1 MYLPEH
7 FAEDRPEQLHAL
19 MRAYPLGALVMYTD
33 AGLDANHIPFELLA
47 EQGAQGMLQG
57 HIARA
62 NPLVQQITDG
72 ASVLVIFQGPHGYIS
87 PNWYPSKHEG
97 DLRMSES
104 DFYTF
109 FTGGLGLLIAAALLI
124 AWQFW
129 RLRDDERFVR
139 GLVARLTRE
148 HEAQAEPERPW
159 KMTDSSADYISEML
173 AKIVGIEIDIE
184 RLVGKF
190 KLSQNKAAADVAG
203 VVDALDERGQQP
215 LADTMRVGK
224 N

>member
-19 MRAYPLGALVMYTD
+19 HTD

-47 EQGAQGMLQG
+47 EQGAQGVLQG

-62 NPLVQQITDG
+62 NPLVHQITDG
-72 ASVLVIFQGPHGYIS
+72 APVLVIFQGPQGYIS
-87 PNWYPSKHEG
+87 PNWYPSKHETHRQVPTWNYQVVHAHG
-97 DLRMSES
+97 R
-104 DFYTF
+104 
-109 FTGGLGLLIAAALLI
+109 I
-124 AWQFW
+124 

-148 HEAQAEPERPW
+148 HEAQAGPERPW
-159 KMTDSSADYISEML
+159 KMTDSSPDYISEML
-173 AKIVGIEIDIE
+173 AKIVGIEIEIE

-203 VVDALDERGQQP
+203 VVDALDERGQET
-215 LADTMRVGK
+215 LADSMRTAPEAE
-224 N
+224 NQ